1 MGIISAGET
10 KSSRT
15 WARYVLQFAGQAA
28 KVLGCVQIPECR
40 AFPQRQAGCFEAFA
54 GIVQHLLVT
63 PVHVLKGGWIG
74 FTLGQSLGGLL
85 GISVLRMGQINFV
98 AASLGALLALIAAR
112 IFSSERPSSARR

>member
-1 MGIISAGET
+1 MVATLYGSAFHLIVGGG
-10 KSSRT
+10 
-15 WARYVLQFAGQAA
+15 AR
-28 KVLGCVQIPECR
+28 
-40 AFPQRQAGCFEAFA
+40 
-54 GIVQHLLVT
+54 HLALY
-63 PVHVLKGGWIG
+63 LLSGWIG